1 MFFYRVCRR
10 QVTNARPWFLHSSR
24 RHLLMRVDTVL
35 GCSDSFRLLSFET
48 RRSSLPLSS
57 SLNDTWGAVLP
68 LKSSIFVNDKGTSAG
83 GNQRGSRE
91 EHTCCFFSHLLLHL
105 YLLFQRVL
113 RADMMHFLCPTIRFF
128 KWLLPPSLRV
138 TQHIS
143 TRESR
148 INGTEVIYFVFQ
160 KGKLEGEKMLITFP
174 NKICNML
181 AGCQPRFRCLSLVMD
196 NDNRHHSTA
205 TRCRIHR
212 HRTGDRK
219 LNIPAKS
226 YLAWSFFS
234 SFSLT
239 AEGGS
244 SHRPSWR
251 FGSDIFS
258 LLGLQWNYSGYAS
271 SLQNAFQYKF
281 GCFKFGCISPL
292 YSNSTCGSVRNTA
305 LGSTWKTIPIK

>member
-10 QVTNARPWFLHSSR
+10 QATNARPRFLHSSP
-24 RHLLMRVDTVL
+24 RHLLMRVDTIL
-35 GCSDSFRLLSFET
+35 GCSDSIRLLSFET
-48 RRSSLPLSS
+48 RRSSLPLSG

-105 YLLFQRVL
+105 YLLFQRVG
-113 RADMMHFLCPTIRFF
+113 RADMMHFLCPAIRFF
-128 KWLLPPSLRV
+128 KWLLPPSFRV
-138 TQHIS
+138 TQHMS
-143 TRESR
+143 ATTEESW
-148 INGTEVIYFVFQ
+148 INTTEVIYCVFQ
-160 KGKLEGEKMLITFP
+160 EGNLGGKMLIMFP
-174 NKICNML
+174 NKICHML
-181 AGCQPRFRCLSLVMD
+181 AGCQPRFPCISLVMD
-196 NDNRHHSTA
+196 NDNRHDSTA

-212 HRTGDRK
+212 RWTGDRK
-219 LNIPAKS
+219 LNISAKS

-244 SHRPSWR
+244 SRRPSWR

-271 SLQNAFQYKF
+271 SLQNASRISLAVLN
-281 GCFKFGCISPL
+281 ISPTLLKL
-292 YSNSTCGSVRNTA
+292 Y
-305 LGSTWKTIPIK
+305 L

>member
-10 QVTNARPWFLHSSR
+10 QVTNARPWFLHSSA
-24 RHLLMRVDTVL
+24 RHLLMRVDTVF

-48 RRSSLPLSS
+48 SRSSLPLSG

-68 LKSSIFVNDKGTSAG
+68 LKSSVFVNDKGTSAG

-105 YLLFQRVL
+105 YLLFQSIG

-138 TQHIS
+138 TQHMS
-143 TRESR
+143 ATTEESW
-148 INGTEVIYFVFQ
+148 INGTEVIYCVFQ
-160 KGKLEGEKMLITFP
+160 KGNLWEGGWKCWSRFP
-174 NKICNML
+174 T
-181 AGCQPRFRCLSLVMD
+181 RFVTCWPGVSHALVVMD
-196 NDNRHHSTA
+196 NDNRHDSTA

-212 HRTGDRK
+212 RWTGDRK
-219 LNIPAKS
+219 LNVSAKS

-244 SHRPSWR
+244 SRRPSWR

-258 LLGLQWNYSGYAS
+258 LLGLQWNCSSYAS
-271 SLQNAFQYKF
+271 SLQNAS
-281 GCFKFGCISPL
+281 CISLVVWNISQTLLKL
-292 YSNSTCGSVRNTA
+292 YFYRVLSEIQ
-305 LGSTWKTIPIK
+305 L

>member
-1 MFFYRVCRR
+1 MFFYHICLR
-10 QVTNARPWFLHSSR
+10 QVTNAQPWFLHSSP

-35 GCSDSFRLLSFET
+35 RCSDSFRLLSFET
-48 RRSSLPLSS
+48 RRSSLPLSG

-105 YLLFQRVL
+105 YLLFQRVG
-113 RADMMHFLCPTIRFF
+113 RADMMHFLCPTIWFF

-138 TQHIS
+138 TQHMS
-143 TRESR
+143 ATTQESW
-148 INGTEVIYFVFQ
+148 INGTEVIYSVFQ
-160 KGKLEGEKMLITFP
+160 KGNLEGKKMLIMFP
-174 NKICNML
+174 NKTCNML
-181 AGCQPRFRCLSLVMD
+181 AGCRCISVVMD
-196 NDNRHHSTA
+196 NDNRHDSTA

-212 HRTGDRK
+212 RWTGDRK
-219 LNIPAKS
+219 LNFSAKS
-226 YLAWSFFS
+226 NLAWSVFS

-244 SHRPSWR
+244 SRRPSWR

-258 LLGLQWNYSGYAS
+258 LLGLQWNCSGYAS
-271 SLQNAFQYKF
+271 SLQNASRISLAVLN
-281 GCFKFGCISPL
+281 ISPTL
-292 YSNSTCGSVRNTA
+292 
-305 LGSTWKTIPIK
+305 LKLFL